1 MSKALKKKPRGL
13 TIADVSFDDTPRCAH
28 CGRAF
33 PASARIELQADAVVA
48 TCPHSDCGCWT
59 PFRIV
64 RSA

>member
-1 MSKALKKKPRGL
+1 MKAQRKAPRQL
-13 TIADVSFDDTPRCAH
+13 TIADVSFDHAPRCAH

-33 PASARIELQADAVVA
+33 PASARIELLRDAVQA

-59 PFRIV
+59 PFPIV